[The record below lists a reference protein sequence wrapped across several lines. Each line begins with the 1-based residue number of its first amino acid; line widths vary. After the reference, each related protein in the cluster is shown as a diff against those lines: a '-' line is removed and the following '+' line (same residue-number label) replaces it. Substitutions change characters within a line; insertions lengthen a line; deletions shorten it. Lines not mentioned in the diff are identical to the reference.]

1 MKVFLTLLFLMTS
14 TSVFSEQMG
23 ESQAVNCDQ
32 SIHLGRFQT
41 EKTREISSIEDES
54 EEQEV
59 EFEAKTLSK

>member
-23 ESQAVNCDQ
+23 ESQDVNCDQ